1 MEEILN
7 LKEKIEKFRQLEG
20 ESFVCDGSKV
30 EEVYAQA
37 KERKMNLL
45 IKTFSFLGAVVS
57 TICFLLFTFL
67 VENNPSFMFAVLGVI
82 FIVPAIWVA
91 FNVKTMISDSV
102 SVFCFLTGI
111 ALVYR
116 GVVDSDGE
124 VMIITTSL
132 ILIALSVWIGYKY
145 KKYIFDLF
153 SSFGYVI
160 GLVFLGIGVMMLE
173 NSNGFHSDDF
183 TYSLL
188 VVIYLVLALIVIFVS
203 NNRLLSFLSVVLI
216 GGSLLFFAMQSRPFG
231 FQLDMEGCFCSSYNV
246 ILMTLFVLMS
256 FFESKIM
263 KHRRLYYY
271 LYDAARIVTL
281 VISVILSIWLMVE
294 KKYGNEACYYLQVV
308 AVVSL
313 SLWTISRFLKVM
325 QIETKKRIWILAVS
339 AVLLIPFS
347 YMIPIAF
354 IALLYVVCSF
364 YSSYKTGFV
373 LSVVSFIYSL
383 MYFYYDMHVTLLEKS
398 MALIVPGVVI
408 LLIYLFIRKKLE
420 FHEEV

>member
-1 MEEILN
+1 
-7 LKEKIEKFRQLEG
+7 
-20 ESFVCDGSKV
+20 
-30 EEVYAQA
+30 
-37 KERKMNLL
+37 
-45 IKTFSFLGAVVS
+45 
-57 TICFLLFTFL
+57 
-67 VENNPSFMFAVLGVI
+67 
-82 FIVPAIWVA
+82 
-91 FNVKTMISDSV
+91 
-102 SVFCFLTGI
+102 
-111 ALVYR
+111 
-116 GVVDSDGE
+116 
-124 VMIITTSL
+124 
-132 ILIALSVWIGYKY
+132 
-145 KKYIFDLF
+145 
-153 SSFGYVI
+153 
-160 GLVFLGIGVMMLE
+160 
-173 NSNGFHSDDF
+173 
-183 TYSLL
+183 
-188 VVIYLVLALIVIFVS
+188 
-203 NNRLLSFLSVVLI
+203 
-216 GGSLLFFAMQSRPFG
+216 
-231 FQLDMEGCFCSSYNV
+231 
-246 ILMTLFVLMS
+246 MTLFVLMS